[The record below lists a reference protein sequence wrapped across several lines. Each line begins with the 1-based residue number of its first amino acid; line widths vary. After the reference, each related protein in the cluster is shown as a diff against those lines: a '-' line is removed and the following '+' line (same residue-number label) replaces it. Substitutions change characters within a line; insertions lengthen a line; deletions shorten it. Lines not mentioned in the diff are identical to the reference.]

1 MYSDDSDMKILR
13 ELAKDSRLSFRAL
26 GKKLGLATTTVI
38 HRYDK
43 MKKDG
48 IIKYPSLM
56 IDHEKL
62 GYDIVA
68 MIEILVSKGRL
79 VEVEE
84 KISKKQNVYA
94 VYDITGDT
102 DTVILARF
110 KDRKELNDFVKSLL
124 AMEFVE
130 RTNTH
135 LVLNVVKEDP
145 NATI

>member
-1 MYSDDSDMKILR
+1 MSSDDSDAKILHA
-13 ELAKDSRLSFRAL
+13 LAKDSRLSFRAL

-38 HRYDK
+38 HRYEK

-48 IIKYPSLM
+48 IIKYPSM
-56 IDHEKL
+56 VIDHEKL

-68 MIEILVSKGRL
+68 LIELVVSKGRL
-79 VEVEE
+79 LEVEE
-84 KISKKQNVYA
+84 KISKKQNAYA

-102 DTVILARF
+102 DAVILARF

-135 LVLNVVKEDP
+135 LVLNGVKEDP

>member
-1 MYSDDSDMKILR
+1 MSIDDSDMKILR
-13 ELAKDSRLSFRAL
+13 ELAKDSRLSFRTM

-38 HRYDK
+38 HRYEK

-48 IIKYPSLM
+48 VIKYSSVI

-68 MIEILVSKGRL
+68 MIELVVSKGKL
-79 VEVEE
+79 VDVEE
-84 KISKKQNVYA
+84 RIAKKHNVYA
-94 VYDITGDT
+94 VYDITGDM
-102 DTVILARF
+102 DAVILARF

-124 AMEFVE
+124 ATEFVE

-135 LVLNVVKEDP
+135 LVLNVVKEDL

>member
-1 MYSDDSDMKILR
+1 MSIDDSDMKILH
-13 ELAKDSRLSFRAL
+13 ELAKDSRLSFRAI

-38 HRYDK
+38 HRYEK

-48 IIKYPSLM
+48 VIKYPSAI

-62 GYDIVA
+62 GYNIVA
-68 MIEILVSKGRL
+68 MIELVVSKGKL
-79 VEVEE
+79 VDDEE
-84 KISKKQNVYA
+84 RIAKKHNVYA
-94 VYDITGDT
+94 VYDITGDM
-102 DTVILARF
+102 DAVILARF

-124 AMEFVE
+124 ATEFVE

-135 LVLNVVKEDP
+135 LVLNVVKEDL

>member
-1 MYSDDSDMKILR
+1 MYSDDSDMKILH